1 MSKVK
6 ILVVEDEI
14 VIADNI
20 CMILEDLGYELLEP
34 AIDYEEALG
43 TIENERP
50 DMAILDIQL
59 GGHKDGID
67 LAWKI
72 KEDYDFPFIF
82 LTSNADA
89 MTVERAKK
97 VSPPA
102 YLVKPFNKDDLYTS
116 VELALHNYAES
127 KGNQKA
133 KNEDLLIKDAI
144 FVKEKNLYHKIKL
157 EKISYLKSDHVYVEV
172 FTTDRKKHLIRG
184 SLTDLSER
192 LPKNFYRTHRSYTI
206 NVDQMEAINSAYV
219 IINDEQIPIGK
230 NYRDALLKKL
240 RVE

>member
-34 AIDYEEALG
+34 AIDYEEALE
-43 TIENERP
+43 TIEAERP
-50 DMAILDIQL
+50 DIAILDIQL
-59 GGHKDGID
+59 GGRKDGID
-67 LAWKI
+67 LARKI
-72 KEDYDFPFIF
+72 KEEYDFPFIF

-89 MTVERAKK
+89 MTIERAKK

-116 VELALHNYAES
+116 VELALHGYAES
-127 KGNQKA
+127 KGNQKG
-133 KNEDLLIKDAI
+133 KDEDLLIKDAI

-172 FTTDRKKHLIRG
+172 YTTDGKKHLIRG

-192 LPKNFYRTHRSYTI
+192 LPKNFYRTHRSFTI

-219 IINDEQIPIGK
+219 VINNEQIPIGK
-230 NYRDALLKKL
+230 NYRDDLLKKL